1 MTAGVPARFALV
13 FAAQF
18 VAPGMLLP
26 FLPAVL
32 AGHGLGATEIATVL
46 AAASAVR
53 LVAAP
58 AVGRGTDGWA
68 DARGVLL
75 LAAAGATCTVTGYAL
90 GQGFAALLLHALLHA
105 LVTAPVMP
113 LSDALAVS
121 ASRHFGFDYG
131 RVRSAGSASFILAAV
146 GAGLAVQT
154 LGVTSVIWLAAAAYA
169 CTALAVA
176 RLPRLAAGRGGGG
189 GLAAPFADAA
199 FRRLLPLSALVQGSH
214 ALVYGFGTL
223 HWQAAG
229 HSPAMVGLLWAE
241 GVMAEVVLFLCGGRL
256 VARLGPAR
264 LAALAAGAGVL
275 RWGLL
280 AETTWLPALALAQLL
295 HALTFGA
302 MHLAAM
308 RVLGALPPG
317 QAARAQTLH
326 ASLGVGLASGVLTFL
341 AGPLYAAWGGA
352 GFWAMAAL
360 CALALPLSLRLQA
373 ALR

>member
-1 MTAGVPARFALV
+1 MAPWRFALV
-13 FAAQF
+13 FATQF
-18 VAPGMLLP
+18 IVPGVLMP
-26 FLPAVL
+26 FLPVVL
-32 AGHGLGATEIATVL
+32 AGHGLSATEIATVL
-46 AAASAVR
+46 AGASAVR

-58 AVGRGTDGWA
+58 AVGRGTDGWG

-75 LAAAGATCTVTGYAL
+75 LAATGATCTVTGYAL
-90 GQGFAALLLHALLHA
+90 GQGFAGLLLLALLHA
-105 LVTAPVMP
+105 LVGAPIMP

-121 ASRHFGFDYG
+121 ASRQFGFDYG
-131 RVRSAGSASFILAAV
+131 RVRSAGSASFILAAI
-146 GAGLAVQT
+146 GAGLAVQAF
-154 LGVTSVIWLAAAAYA
+154 GAVSVIWLAAAAYA
-169 CTALAVA
+169 GTALAVA
-176 RLPRLAAGRGGGG
+176 RLPRLAASGGGGG
-189 GLAAPFADAA
+189 GLAAPFAFPA
-199 FRRLLPLSALVQGSH
+199 FRRVLPLSALIQGSH

-229 HSPAMVGLLWAE
+229 HSPAVVGLLWAE
-241 GVMAEVVLFLCGGRL
+241 GVVAEVVLFLCSRPL
-256 VARLGPAR
+256 VERLGPAG

-308 RVLGALPPG
+308 RVLGTLPPG

-326 ASLGVGLASGVLTFL
+326 ASLGTGLASGLLTFL

-352 GFWAMAAL
+352 GFWVMAGL
-360 CALALPLSLRLQA
+360 CAMALPLTLRLRTA
-373 ALR
+373 MR